1 MEHKSH
7 PGISCSDFEGRLS
20 DLLDGLLG
28 EAEAQQFQQ
37 HAHSCLD
44 CGELFT
50 RAQTGMNL
58 LRGLEEV
65 DPPANLVHNILAATV
80 HTEGLSMAAEL
91 ETRPSPLRRVLDWVA
106 PGWGPLIARAMQ
118 PRFAMTA
125 AMAFFSVTLVANIAG
140 LKWSD
145 LSRLDLRPS
154 ALTTEASL
162 QYHETTAR
170 IVKYYENI
178 RFVYELE
185 TRVRELR
192 QAAGTEE
199 ESPQKPQQQ
208 QQNNQ
213 QPKQDNRDNSSQEQK
228 QQNRKQNNEE
238 YSQTEGPVE
247 VASVA
252 YPLARGLAE
261 IRRDS

>member
-7 PGISCSDFEGRLS
+7 PGISCSDFESRLS
-20 DLLDGLLG
+20 ELLDGLLG
-28 EAEAQQFQQ
+28 EAEAQEFQQ
-37 HAHSCLD
+37 HAQSCLD

-50 RAQTGMNL
+50 RAQTGMAL

-65 DPPANLVHNILAATV
+65 DPPANLVHNILAATA
-80 HTEGLSMAAEL
+80 HTDSFRTAVEPEHRP
-91 ETRPSPLRRVLDWVA
+91 TRLRRVLDWIA

-125 AMAFFSVTLVANIAG
+125 AMAFFSITLLANIAG

-145 LSRLDLRPS
+145 LRRLDLRPS

-199 ESPQKPQQQ
+199 EPPQQPQQQ
-208 QQNNQ
+208 QQNDQ
-213 QPKQDNRDNSSQEQK
+213 QPKQENKDNSSQEQK
-228 QQNRKQNNEE
+228 QQNRKQNEE

-247 VASVA
+247 MASMA
-252 YPLARGLAE
+252 YPLAKGLAE